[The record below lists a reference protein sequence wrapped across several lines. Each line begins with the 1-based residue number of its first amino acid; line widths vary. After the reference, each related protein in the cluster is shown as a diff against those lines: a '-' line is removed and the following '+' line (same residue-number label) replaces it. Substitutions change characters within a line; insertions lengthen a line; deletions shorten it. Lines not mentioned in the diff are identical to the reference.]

1 MLFNS
6 LEYAYLL
13 IGSVFAY
20 WLAAEH
26 RQLRIV
32 LLLIASYFFYAS
44 WNAKYLALIF
54 MSSSLDYFVGKL
66 LAQEAKPAKRKALL
80 AVSATINLGILA
92 TFKYFNFFSHEIARA
107 LSFAGLETSPA
118 HLDVLLPVGISFYTF
133 QTLSYTI
140 DIYRDKLTPARSYTQ
155 YLLYVSFFPQ
165 LVAGPIVRARDL
177 LPQLERRPSLT
188 SFEGSQALWRIGVGL
203 AKKAIIADYLG
214 AHIVDPVFGNPQMY
228 SSLETLVAV
237 YAYAFQIYADFSAY
251 SDIAIGSA
259 MLLGIK
265 IPENFNAPYRAAN
278 LREFWERWHISL
290 STWLR
295 DYLYIPLG
303 GSRKGRVRTYVN
315 LMITMLL
322 GGLWHGA
329 AMTFVVW
336 GAIHGCALVV
346 TRFLQ
351 RAADKH
357 RIPSSIRKPVGV
369 FLTFHVVVAA
379 WVFFRA
385 RTFDNAFEVFGS
397 LFSGTFD
404 TANIPT
410 SVIGVLVLAA
420 LSHWFPDRWLASAVR
435 LYHSIPSVAQ
445 AAVLVAIVFVANFI
459 ARTEVQPFIYF
470 QF

>member
-20 WLAAEH
+20 WLVADHH
-26 RQLRIV
+26 RTRVV

-44 WNAKYLALIF
+44 WNIKYLGLIF
-54 MSSSLDYFVGKL
+54 FSSSLDYHVGRVL
-66 LAQEAKPAKRKALL
+66 SETAEPRRRKALL
-80 AVSATINLGILA
+80 AVSVAVNLGILA
-92 TFKYFNFFSHEIARA
+92 TFKYFNFFSIEI
-107 LSFAGLETSPA
+107 SETLNSLGFSVAPA

-140 DIYRDKLTPARSYTQ
+140 DIYREQLTPARSYTQ
-155 YLLYVSFFPQ
+155 YLLFVSFFPQ

-177 LPQLERRPSLT
+177 LPQLERRPQLT
-188 SFEGSQALWRIGVGL
+188 SVEGSTALWRIGIGL

-214 AHIVDPVFGNPQMY
+214 AHMVDPVFSNPEMY
-228 SSLETLVAV
+228 SSLETLAAV
-237 YAYAFQIYADFSAY
+237 YGYAFQIYADFSAY

-265 IPENFNAPYRAAN
+265 IPENFDAPYRAAN
-278 LREFWERWHISL
+278 LREFWQRWHISL

-303 GSRKGRVRTYVN
+303 GSRQGPTRTYVN
-315 LMITMLL
+315 LIITMLL

-329 AMTFVVW
+329 AMTFIVW
-336 GAIHGCALVV
+336 GGIHGCALVV
-346 TRFLQ
+346 TRFFQ

-357 RIPSSIRKPVGV
+357 RIPSKVRKVLGV
-369 FLTFHVVVAA
+369 FFTFHVVVAA
-379 WVFFRA
+379 WIFFRA
-385 RTFDNAFEVFGS
+385 RTFDSAFEVFGG
-397 LFSGTFD
+397 LFSWTGG
-404 TANIPT
+404 TANIPAP
-410 SVIGVLVLAA
+410 VVGILALAA
-420 LSHWFPDRWLASAVR
+420 ASHWIPKRWMEAAMRV
-435 LYHSIPSVAQ
+435 YHAIPSLAQ
-445 AAVLVAIVFVANFI
+445 AAVLVAIVIVANFV